1 MLVDFGGG
9 TLGVS
14 IVKWDDNI
22 HEVVATSGD
31 HYLGGEDFDNRMV
44 KYLMADF
51 KRKTGLDISGEYKCV
66 HILLL
71 FNHVWQKK
79 ERLHWL
85 TPCHGQTILQLN
97 SEYFFTNSECYPL
110 TGTQ

>member
-22 HEVVATSGD
+22 HEVVASSGD

-44 KYLMADF
+44 KYLMAEF
-51 KRKTGLDISGEYKCV
+51 KRRTGLEISGEYKCV
-66 HILLL
+66 PILLL
-71 FNHVWQKK
+71 FNHVWQKREIAMAYTLSRPNNPSIK
-79 ERLHWL
+79 
-85 TPCHGQTILQLN
+85 
-97 SEYFFTNSECYPL
+97 F
-110 TGTQ
+110 